1 MPDETPVVTDEV
13 VVRIAARGDGV
24 TASGRHVAGAAPGD
38 SIAPDGRITPG
49 PHHVTPPCPH
59 FGSCGGCSLQHLD
72 DAALAD
78 FVRDRVT
85 GPLAAKGI
93 VARDVRPVQ
102 LSPSRSRRRASLR
115 FVRKGGQVT
124 LGFAGQGSH
133 DLVDVRACEIVTPRL
148 HDVMMAVRALIAKW
162 PESKVSGQVELA
174 EIDQGV
180 DVLITG
186 LAPATLAQHEM
197 LAEFAKA
204 HELARLSI
212 DQGLGPE
219 TQYEPVPATVTFG
232 GVEVRFPQASFL
244 QATCDGE
251 RALAAAASEALQ
263 GCRMIADLFAGLG
276 SFAFHLGETGRKIY
290 AAEAARDAVLALKG
304 AADARQLPVFTDHR
318 DLFRNPV
325 QRDMLDRLDG
335 LVLDPPRAGAEAQVA
350 AIAGSTI
357 KRLCYVSCNPAT
369 FARDA
374 RTLCDAGFVL
384 ETLWPVGQ
392 FRWSTH
398 VELASLFVRP

>member
-1 MPDETPVVTDEV
+1 MSDELI
-13 VVRIAARGDGV
+13 VRIAARGDGV

-72 DAALAD
+72 DESLAE

-85 GPLAAKGI
+85 GPLTAKGI
-93 VARDVRPVQ
+93 APREVRPVH
-102 LSPSRSRRRASLR
+102 LSPPRSRRRASLR
-115 FVRKGGQVT
+115 YVRKGGQVT

-148 HDVMMAVRALIAKW
+148 HDVMMAVRKLIAKW
-162 PESKVSGQVELA
+162 PDARVSGQVELA

-180 DVLITG
+180 DVLVTG
-186 LAPATLAQHEM
+186 LAPSTLAQHEQ
-197 LAEFAKA
+197 LAEFARGHA
-204 HELARLSI
+204 LARLSI

-232 GVEVRFPQASFL
+232 GVDVRFPPASFL

-251 RALAAAASEALQ
+251 AALAAAAREALQ

-276 SFAFHLGETGRKIY
+276 SFALHLSEPGRKIY
-290 AAEAARDAVLALKG
+290 AAEAARDALLALKG

-350 AIAGSTI
+350 AIAGSTL
-357 KRLCYVSCNPAT
+357 KRVCYVSCNPAT

-384 ETLWPVGQ
+384 DTVWPVGQ

-398 VELASLFVRP
+398 VELASVFVRQS

>member
-1 MPDETPVVTDEV
+1 MSDELI
-13 VVRIAARGDGV
+13 VRIAARGDGV
-24 TASGRHVAGAAPGD
+24 TTSGRHVAGAAPGD
-38 SIAPDGRITPG
+38 TIAPNGTIMPG
-49 PHHVTPPCPH
+49 PHHATPPCPH
-59 FGSCGGCSLQHLD
+59 FGPCGGCQLQHLD
-72 DAALAD
+72 ESALAE

-93 VARDVRPVQ
+93 VARDVRAMH
-102 LSPSRSRRRASLR
+102 LSPPRSRRRASLR

-133 DLVDVRACEIVTPRL
+133 QLVDIRGCEIVTPRL
-148 HDVMMAVRALIAKW
+148 HDVMMAVRGLIAKW
-162 PESKVSGQVELA
+162 PESRVSGQVELA

-186 LAPATLAQHEM
+186 LAPSSLASHEL

-204 HELARLSI
+204 HALARLSI
-212 DQGLGPE
+212 DQGFGPE
-219 TQYEPVPATVTFG
+219 TQYEPVPATVSFSE
-232 GVEVRFPQASFL
+232 VPVRFPHASFL
-244 QATCDGE
+244 QATRDGE
-251 RALAAAASEALQ
+251 AALAAAAREALD

-276 SFAFHLGETGRKIY
+276 SFALQLGAPGRRIY
-290 AAEAARDAVLALKG
+290 AAEAARDAILALKT
-304 AADARQLPVFTDHR
+304 AADARQLPVFIEHR

-325 QRDMLDRLDG
+325 QRDMLDRFDG
-335 LVLDPPRAGAEAQVA
+335 LVLDPPRAGAEEQVV
-350 AIAGSTI
+350 AIAGSGL

-374 RTLCDAGFVL
+374 RILCDAGFVL
-384 ETLWPVGQ
+384 DTLWPVGQ

-398 VELASLFVRP
+398 VELASLFIRQD

>member
-1 MPDETPVVTDEV
+1 MTDEMI
-13 VVRIAARGDGV
+13 VRIAARGDGV

-38 SIAPDGRITPG
+38 TIAADGSIAPG
-49 PHHVTPPCPH
+49 PHHATPPCPH
-59 FGSCGGCSLQHLD
+59 FGTCGGCSLQHLD
-72 DAALAD
+72 DASLAD

-85 GPLAAKGI
+85 GPLAAKAI
-93 VARDVRPVQ
+93 VARDVRPVH
-102 LSPSRSRRRASLR
+102 LSPPRSRRRASLR

-148 HDVMMAVRALIAKW
+148 HDVMMAVRTLIAKW
-162 PESKVSGQVELA
+162 PESKLAGQVELT
-174 EIDQGV
+174 EIDQGI
-180 DVLITG
+180 DVLLTG
-186 LAPATLAQHEM
+186 LAPSTFTQHEL
-197 LAEFAKA
+197 LADFARTQA
-204 HELARLSI
+204 LARLSI

-219 TQYEPVPATVTFG
+219 TQYEPVPATVSFG
-232 GVEVRFPQASFL
+232 SVEVRFPQASFL
-244 QATCDGE
+244 QATRDGE
-251 RALAAAASEALQ
+251 QALAAAAREALE
-263 GCRMIADLFAGLG
+263 GCTMIADLFAGLG
-276 SFAFHLGETGRKIY
+276 SFAFHLGASRRKIY

-304 AADARQLPVFTDHR
+304 AADARQLPVFTEHR

-350 AIAGSTI
+350 AIAGSTL

-384 ETLWPVGQ
+384 DTLWPVGQ

-398 VELASLFVRP
+398 VELASVFVRQS

>member
-1 MPDETPVVTDEV
+1 MTDELI
-13 VVRIAARGDGV
+13 VRIAARGDGV
-24 TASGRHVAGAAPGD
+24 TLSGRHVAGAAPGD
-38 SIAPDGRITPG
+38 SVAADGAITPG
-49 PHHVTPPCPH
+49 PHRAIPPCPH

-93 VARDVRPVQ
+93 IARDVRPVH
-102 LSPSRSRRRASLR
+102 LSPPRSRRRASLR
-115 FVRKGGQVT
+115 YVRKGGQVT

-148 HDVMMAVRALIAKW
+148 HDVMKAVRTLIAKW
-162 PESKVSGQVELA
+162 PDSKVSGQVELA
-174 EIDQGV
+174 QIDQGI
-180 DVLITG
+180 DVTITG
-186 LAPATLAQHEM
+186 LAPSTLGQHEL
-197 LAEFAKA
+197 LADFAKA
-204 HELARLSI
+204 QALARLSI

-219 TQYEPVPATVTFG
+219 TQYEPVPATVSFG
-232 GVEVRFPQASFL
+232 AVQVRFPQGSFL
-244 QATCDGE
+244 QATQDGE
-251 RALAAAASEALQ
+251 AALAAAAQEALAD
-263 GCRMIADLFAGLG
+263 CRMIADLFAGLG
-276 SFAFHLGETGRKIY
+276 SFAFHLGAPGRKIY
-290 AAEAARDAVLALKG
+290 AAEASRDALLALKA
-304 AADARQLPVFTDHR
+304 AADAQQLAVFSDHR

-350 AIAGSTI
+350 AIGGSSL

-384 ETLWPVGQ
+384 DTLWPVGQ

-398 VELASLFVRP
+398 VELASLFVRF

>member
-1 MPDETPVVTDEV
+1 MTDELI
-13 VVRIAARGDGV
+13 VRIAARGDGV

-38 SIAPDGRITPG
+38 SVAADGAITPG
-49 PHHVTPPCPH
+49 PHRAIPPCPH

-72 DAALAD
+72 DVALAD

-93 VARDVRPVQ
+93 IARDVRPVH
-102 LSPSRSRRRASLR
+102 LSPPRSRRRASLR
-115 FVRKGGQVT
+115 YVRKGGQVT

-148 HDVMMAVRALIAKW
+148 HDVMMAVRTLIAKW
-162 PESKVSGQVELA
+162 PDSKVSGQVELA
-174 EIDQGV
+174 QIDQGI
-180 DVLITG
+180 DVTITG
-186 LAPATLAQHEM
+186 LAPSTLGQHEL
-197 LAEFAKA
+197 LADFAKA
-204 HELARLSI
+204 QALARLSI

-219 TQYEPVPATVTFG
+219 TQYEPVPATVSFG
-232 GVEVRFPQASFL
+232 AVQVRFPQSSFL
-244 QATCDGE
+244 QATQDGE
-251 RALAAAASEALQ
+251 AALAAAAHEALAD
-263 GCRMIADLFAGLG
+263 CRMIADLFAGLG
-276 SFAFHLGETGRKIY
+276 SFAFHLGAPGRKIY
-290 AAEAARDAVLALKG
+290 AAEASRDALLALKA
-304 AADARQLPVFTDHR
+304 AADAQQLAVFSDHR

-350 AIAGSTI
+350 AIAGSSL

-384 ETLWPVGQ
+384 DTLWPVGQ

-398 VELASLFVRP
+398 VELASLFVRL

>member
-1 MPDETPVVTDEV
+1 MTDELI
-13 VVRIAARGDGV
+13 VRIAARGDGV
-24 TASGRHVAGAAPGD
+24 TVSGRHVAGAAPGD
-38 SIAPDGRITPG
+38 SVAADGAITPG
-49 PHHVTPPCPH
+49 PHHSIPPCPH

-93 VARDVRPVQ
+93 VARDVRPVH
-102 LSPSRSRRRASLR
+102 LSPPRSRRRASLR
-115 FVRKGGQVT
+115 YVRKGGQVT

-133 DLVDVRACEIVTPRL
+133 DLVDVRACEIITPRL
-148 HDVMMAVRALIAKW
+148 HDVMMAVRTLIAKW
-162 PESKVSGQVELA
+162 PDSKVSGQVELA
-174 EIDQGV
+174 QIDQGI
-180 DVLITG
+180 DVTITG
-186 LAPATLAQHEM
+186 LAPSTLGQHEL
-197 LAEFAKA
+197 LADFAKA
-204 HELARLSI
+204 QALARLSI

-219 TQYEPVPATVTFG
+219 TQYEPVPATVSFG
-232 GVEVRFPQASFL
+232 AVQVRFPQGSFL
-244 QATCDGE
+244 QATNDGE
-251 RALAAAASEALQ
+251 AALAAAAHEALAD
-263 GCRMIADLFAGLG
+263 CRMIADLFAGLG
-276 SFAFHLGETGRKIY
+276 SFAFHLGAPGRKIY
-290 AAEAARDAVLALKG
+290 AAEASRDALLALKA
-304 AADARQLPVFTDHR
+304 AADAQQLAVFSDHR

-350 AIAGSTI
+350 AIAGSSL

-384 ETLWPVGQ
+384 DTLWPVGQ

-398 VELASLFVRP
+398 VELASLFVRL